1 MRSSSLAR
9 FALLLPFAL
18 VAVLAAAPPAAR
30 GADDGEAAVSTAAL
44 QTGLQ
49 ALRENA
55 DAVGLEHLAGTAA
68 MSGSTEAL
76 PVRSATSSGPEAP
89 RGGLLTPAR

>member
-1 MRSSSLAR
+1 MRAY
-9 FALLLPFAL
+9 
-18 VAVLAAAPPAAR
+18 
-30 GADDGEAAVSTAAL
+30 DDGGESPVYSASL

-76 PVRSATSSGPEAP
+76 PIRSATSSGPELP
-89 RGGLLTPAR
+89 RGGRLLTPAR